1 MAAQD
6 QADNWTPYSPARTF
20 SVNILY
26 YPTNNLTTTGTKPTF
41 RWFAVPGTNVRYHLQ
56 VADSSDFSN
65 ILVDVTDL
73 STTRYT
79 LPDPISNPDGG
90 YGAFFWRVQVSMDG
104 GSYLPANPPA
114 RILRISPT
122 APPAPLSTAPK
133 SGTTLSL
140 TTPTFT
146 WNAVPVT
153 TAGGPFSYELQGDT
167 SPAFTSP
174 LDFSMA
180 PTQDQLSF
188 TPGSPLAV
196 GRYYWRVRAIN
207 KFGVPGRWS
216 ALRVVTI
223 RTMLPAC
230 CCLLT
235 IWCSPAPVRTLYWYA
250 FSTAKNYH
258 VILRQDNTCDT
269 ADPALRSS
277 TSRSAT
283 TYLRL
288 LADLGATR
296 SPASG
301 RLALVCG
308 RSGSG

>member
-1 MAAQD
+1 M
-6 QADNWTPYSPARTF
+6 
-20 SVNILY
+20 
-26 YPTNNLTTTGTKPTF
+26 
-41 RWFAVPGTNVRYHLQ
+41 
-56 VADSSDFSN
+56 VA
-65 ILVDVTDL
+65 
-73 STTRYT
+73 
-79 LPDPISNPDGG
+79 G
-90 YGAFFWRVQVSMDG
+90 
-104 GSYLPANPPA
+104 YLPANPPA

-223 RTMLPAC
+223 RTTAPSLLLPADN
-230 CCLLT
+230 LVQSST
-235 IWCSPAPVRTLYWYA
+235 RPTLYWYA

-258 VILRQDNTCDT
+258 IVLRQDNTCDT
-269 ADPALRSS
+269 ADPATLFDFQS
-277 TSRSAT
+277 TT

-288 LADLGATR
+288 SLTSVLPDPLLQGDWHWCVAAQDQADNWTPY
-296 SPASG
+296 SPARTFSVNILSYPG
-301 RLALVCG
+301 DNLSLTLTKPTFIWLAVTGAKYRLQVADNSDFINPLVDVIDLTTNRYTLPDPINNG
-308 RSGSG
+308 DGGYGTFFWRVQVRLR